1 MILRIINSVLA
12 VLTRPYVYIE
22 KYLVVTFQSFLP
34 MYFDEKTWYF
44 LFGLLT
50 ILVFVLTFVLSRY
63 VTLRDAD
70 DDPVYQRARFYSM
83 QRQHRKVS

>member
-50 ILVFVLTFVLSRY
+50 LLVFVLTFVLSRY

-70 DDPVYQRARFYSM
+70 DDPVYQRARLYSM

>member
-70 DDPVYQRARFYSM
+70 DDPVYQRARLYSM

>member
-50 ILVFVLTFVLSRY
+50 LLVFVLTFVLSRY